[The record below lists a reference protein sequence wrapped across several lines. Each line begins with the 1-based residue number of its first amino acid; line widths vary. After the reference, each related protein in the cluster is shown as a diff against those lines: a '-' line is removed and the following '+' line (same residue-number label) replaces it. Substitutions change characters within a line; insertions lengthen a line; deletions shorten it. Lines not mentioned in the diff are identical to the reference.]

1 MRALIACAV
10 GLTVVAVVGSSGA
23 TAFPRF
29 IDPAWSPN
37 GKLIAFDDGG
47 VSGNLSDLYV
57 MNADGTNVRKLTN
70 GRYVLRP
77 TWSPDSKRL
86 AFEYAYSN
94 YGSSGIAVMNANG
107 TGLHRILG

>member
-1 MRALIACAV
+1 MCEPLCMRLLAALAAGVAVLAAV
-10 GLTVVAVVGSSGA
+10 GNSAA
-23 TAFPRF
+23 TEFPRF
-29 IDPAWSPN
+29 VDPAWSPN

-57 MNADGTNVRKLTN
+57 INADGTNVRKLTN

-86 AFEYAYSN
+86 AFEYGYSN
-94 YGSSGIAVMNANG
+94 YGSSG
-107 TGLHRILG
+107 